1 MKRFF
6 SVIVALVMLAGATSA
21 SAQGHRHG
29 HRGHHDV
36 YSVADGLG
44 ISFGYVHSAYRLSD
58 WATDEVE
65 TMDGLDGFNTGLT
78 KDFPLIDQALYLQT
92 GLAYTY
98 QNDSRN
104 MSESVVRLV
113 GDWGEH
119 FISIPIKVKYE
130 VPVMDG
136 LNVFVMG
143 GPSLVAGLSSS
154 MKYRARVDVLGE
166 SVNAAISYNF
176 FNGKVRTNDGMPDFL
191 QKAIEQQFP
200 EARYRRS
207 DMQLGLSAGVRLFE
221 VLEAQIGYDWGLV
234 NKFRGETIDDLKMR
248 RQQFYISVGVR
259 F

>member
-1 MKRFF
+1 
-6 SVIVALVMLAGATSA
+6 
-21 SAQGHRHG
+21 
-29 HRGHHDV
+29 
-36 YSVADGLG
+36 
-44 ISFGYVHSAYRLSD
+44 
-58 WATDEVE
+58 
-65 TMDGLDGFNTGLT
+65 
-78 KDFPLIDQALYLQT
+78 
-92 GLAYTY
+92 
-98 QNDSRN
+98 
-104 MSESVVRLV
+104 
-113 GDWGEH
+113 
-119 FISIPIKVKYE
+119 
-130 VPVMDG
+130 
-136 LNVFVMG
+136 MG

-207 DMQLGLSAGVRLFE
+207 DVQLGLSAGVRLFE

>member
-6 SVIVALVMLAGATSA
+6 SVIVALVILAGSTSA
-21 SAQGHRHG
+21 SAQGHHHG

-36 YSVADGLG
+36 YTVTEGLG
-44 ISFGYVHSAYRLSD
+44 ISFGYIHSAYRLSD

-65 TMDGLDGFNTGLT
+65 TMDGLDGFNVGIT
-78 KDFPLIDQALYLQT
+78 KDFPLVDRALFLQT

-104 MSESVVRLV
+104 MFESDIRVI
-113 GDWGEH
+113 GDWDEH
-119 FISIPIKVKYE
+119 YLSIPLKIKYE
-130 VPVMDG
+130 VPVVE
-136 LNVFVMG
+136 NVSVFVMG
-143 GPSLVAGLSSS
+143 GPSIVAGLSSS
-154 MKYRARVDVLGE
+154 MKYRASVDVLGE

-176 FNGKVRTNDGMPDFL
+176 YNGKVRTSDGMPANL
-191 QKAIEQQFP
+191 KSAIEKQFP
-200 EARYRRS
+200 EAKYRRS
-207 DMQLGLSAGVRLFE
+207 DVQVGASAGVRLFD

-234 NKFRGETIDDLKMR
+234 NKFRGETLDDLKIR